1 MKPLILFGDRI
12 SHPSRACLMLMK
24 SNPGLNFEE
33 KSVSLFKGEQHKL
46 KELPLK
52 QIPVLHHGDKVI
64 AQSTTILR
72 YTASNFCEKFW
83 YEQPNTRFVVDEY
96 FDFWQAAKNP
106 PLLVAVRNACFY
118 KALFNLNEPDQEVI
132 KKAFKEFQAA
142 LKVFDKHFL
151 KGGPFI
157 GGSTAITIGD
167 LLAANTLEQAK
178 LVDEKFI
185 NGRYGDYLARCGEE
199 KTTEYRTIMEG
210 RDILRKLI
218 KT

>member
-24 SNPGLNFEE
+24 SNPGLTFEE

-83 YEQPNTRFVVDEY
+83 YENPKTRFLVDEY
-96 FDFWQAAKNP
+96 FDFWQ
-106 PLLVAVRNACFY
+106 VRSF
-118 KALFNLNEPDQEVI
+118 ALRFI
-132 KKAFKEFQAA
+132 S
-142 LKVFDKHFL
+142 LKL
-151 KGGPFI
+151 FI
-157 GGSTAITIGD
+157 YSLFSTTNSVSMI
-167 LLAANTLEQAK
+167 L
-178 LVDEKFI
+178 
-185 NGRYGDYLARCGEE
+185 
-199 KTTEYRTIMEG
+199 TTMYI
-210 RDILRKLI
+210 
-218 KT
+218 

>member
-83 YEQPNTRFVVDEY
+83 YEYPKTRFLVDEY
-96 FDFWQAAKNP
+96 FDFWQVRSLTLTFISLMLFTLSIHAYKNS
-106 PLLVAVRNACFY
+106 VSMI
-118 KALFNLNEPDQEVI
+118 FNIMYIGD
-132 KKAFKEFQAA
+132 KK
-142 LKVFDKHFL
+142 
-151 KGGPFI
+151 
-157 GGSTAITIGD
+157 SSITISSKKCM
-167 LLAANTLEQAK
+167 LL
-178 LVDEKFI
+178 
-185 NGRYGDYLARCGEE
+185 
-199 KTTEYRTIMEG
+199 
-210 RDILRKLI
+210 
-218 KT
+218 

>member
-24 SNPGLNFEE
+24 SNPGLTFEE

-83 YEQPNTRFVVDEY
+83 YENPKTRFLVDEY
-96 FDFWQAAKNP
+96 FDFWQ
-106 PLLVAVRNACFY
+106 VRSLILRFISLM
-118 KALFNLNEPDQEVI
+118 LFMLIFATTKSVSMIFTTMYIGD
-132 KKAFKEFQAA
+132 KK
-142 LKVFDKHFL
+142 
-151 KGGPFI
+151 
-157 GGSTAITIGD
+157 SSITISSKKCV
-167 LLAANTLEQAK
+167 LL
-178 LVDEKFI
+178 
-185 NGRYGDYLARCGEE
+185 
-199 KTTEYRTIMEG
+199 
-210 RDILRKLI
+210 
-218 KT
+218 

>member
-96 FDFWQAAKNP
+96 FDFWQERS
-106 PLLVAVRNACFY
+106 LILSF
-118 KALFNLNEPDQEVI
+118 I
-132 KKAFKEFQAA
+132 
-142 LKVFDKHFL
+142 FL
-151 KGGPFI
+151 
-157 GGSTAITIGD
+157 
-167 LLAANTLEQAK
+167 E
-178 LVDEKFI
+178 
-185 NGRYGDYLARCGEE
+185 
-199 KTTEYRTIMEG
+199 
-210 RDILRKLI
+210 IL
-218 KT
+218 

>member
-83 YEQPNTRFVVDEY
+83 YENPKTRFLVDEY
-96 FDFWQAAKNP
+96 FDFWQVRSLTLIFISLMLFT
-106 PLLVAVRNACFY
+106 LL
-118 KALFNLNEPDQEVI
+118 
-132 KKAFKEFQAA
+132 
-142 LKVFDKHFL
+142 
-151 KGGPFI
+151 
-157 GGSTAITIGD
+157 
-167 LLAANTLEQAK
+167 
-178 LVDEKFI
+178 
-185 NGRYGDYLARCGEE
+185 YLQIQIQCQ
-199 KTTEYRTIMEG
+199 
-210 RDILRKLI
+210 
-218 KT
+218 

>member
-24 SNPGLNFEE
+24 SNPGLTFEE

-83 YEQPNTRFVVDEY
+83 YENPKTRFIVDEY
-96 FDFWQAAKNP
+96 FDFWQATKNP
-106 PLLVAVRNACFY
+106 PLLSAVRNACFY
-118 KALFNLNEPDQEVI
+118 KALFGLNEPDKEAI
-132 KKAFKEFQAA
+132 KKLFKEFQAS

-151 KGGPFI
+151 QGGPFI

-178 LVDEKFI
+178 LVDEKLI
-185 NGRYGDYLARCGEE
+185 NARYGDYLSRCEE
-199 KTTEYRTIMEG
+199 KITDYRTIMEG
-210 RDILRKLI
+210 RDILKKLT